1 MNSRTGVIIGV
12 VVLAILIPVFYY
24 VSFPKSSD
32 FITTTTDDI
41 MAGGTNCAQ
50 LFDRSVASNQRR
62 NEVTER
68 TIENLNTF
76 YDNWCAHGIDEWL
89 YRSTNH
95 ELAIHHNEAMKFW
108 ENVVHGKQ
116 ECPVDSDP
124 ICTSAGFFDIHI
136 MD

>member
-1 MNSRTGVIIGV
+1 MNSRTGTIIGV
-12 VVLAILIPVFYY
+12 VILAILIPVIYY
-24 VSFPKSSD
+24 VTFPQTN

-50 LFDRSVASNQRR
+50 LFDRSVTSNQRR
-62 NEVTER
+62 SEVTER

-95 ELAIHHNEAMKFW
+95 ELAIHHNEWMKIY
-108 ENVVHGKQ
+108 ENVLHEKQ
-116 ECPVDSDP
+116 ECPVNYDP
-124 ICTSAGFFDIHI
+124 ICTGVGIYNVHT
-136 MD
+136 MN